1 MKADKREI
9 VTFVIAAL
17 ATLVAV
23 WFFLG
28 KMQKE
33 KDTVRT
39 DLYTLVA
46 PASDAILS
54 VNRPAAFTKY
64 ILSRDSERDAFAS
77 KIPDIYL
84 SIIQNNRNIPW
95 LLLSFHPQGVILY
108 AQAGNNLV
116 GRIEKNTLQ
125 KAFGSFAPQK
135 QKRDGITFTYYPD
148 TGNRFFGYYQHE
160 GIWVASYSKKLL
172 EEVAQIQRNRQS
184 YLLPDQDR
192 LRKSFDKNASLNLMV
207 QSDSLDLYVSLPD
220 STEWGIRKGWLGADL
235 FMNENHLCYFGS
247 LPYNSTADSLY
258 TSLGDTL
265 VLRLEQAFP
274 QFKVSNQTARE
285 NNRMFYTGCFTAK
298 GQ

>member
-54 VNRPAAFTKY
+54 VNRPTAFTKY

-84 SIIQNNRNIPW
+84 SIIQNNRSIPW

-116 GRIEKNTLQ
+116 GRIEENTLQ

-135 QKRDGITFTYYPD
+135 QKGTASLLPITRIPETVFSVIINTRAYGWQV
-148 TGNRFFGYYQHE
+148 TARN
-160 GIWVASYSKKLL
+160 YSKK
-172 EEVAQIQRNRQS
+172 S
-184 YLLPDQDR
+184 P
-192 LRKSFDKNASLNLMV
+192 KSNETGKVTCYPTKTVCASH
-207 QSDSLDLYVSLPD
+207 
-220 STEWGIRKGWLGADL
+220 STKTPR
-235 FMNENHLCYFGS
+235 
-247 LPYNSTADSLY
+247 
-258 TSLGDTL
+258 
-265 VLRLEQAFP
+265 
-274 QFKVSNQTARE
+274 
-285 NNRMFYTGCFTAK
+285 
-298 GQ
+298 

>member
-135 QKRDGITFTYYPD
+135 QKGT
-148 TGNRFFGYYQHE
+148 
-160 GIWVASYSKKLL
+160 AS
-172 EEVAQIQRNRQS
+172 
-184 YLLPDQDR
+184 LLPITRIPETVFR
-192 LRKSFDKNASLNLMV
+192 LLSTRGHMGGKLQQETTRRSRPNPTKPAKLPATRPRPPAQVIRQKRPVEPDGTIG
-207 QSDSLDLYVSLPD
+207 QSRP
-220 STEWGIRKGWLGADL
+220 
-235 FMNENHLCYFGS
+235 LCF
-247 LPYNSTADSLY
+247 P
-258 TSLGDTL
+258 
-265 VLRLEQAFP
+265 LRF
-274 QFKVSNQTARE
+274 
-285 NNRMFYTGCFTAK
+285 NRMGYPKRLVRRRSFHE
-298 GQ
+298 

>member
-46 PASDAILS
+46 PARMRCLS
-54 VNRPAAFTKY
+54 INLPRRFHQISSYPET
-64 ILSRDSERDAFAS
+64 RNGMHFAS

-192 LRKSFDKNASLNLMV
+192 LRKSFDKNAPLNLMV
-207 QSDSLDLYVSLPD
+207 QSTVS
-220 STEWGIRKGWLGADL
+220 
-235 FMNENHLCYFGS
+235 
-247 LPYNSTADSLY
+247 
-258 TSLGDTL
+258 TSM
-265 VLRLEQAFP
+265 FP
-274 QFKVSNQTARE
+274 SPIQPNGVSEKV
-285 NNRMFYTGCFTAK
+285 G
-298 GQ
+298 

>member
-135 QKRDGITFTYYPD
+135 QKGT
-148 TGNRFFGYYQHE
+148 
-160 GIWVASYSKKLL
+160 AS
-172 EEVAQIQRNRQS
+172 
-184 YLLPDQDR
+184 LLPITRIPETVFR
-192 LRKSFDKNASLNLMV
+192 LLSTRGHMGGKLQQETTRRSRPNPTKPAKLPATRPRSSAQVIRQKRPVEPDGTIG
-207 QSDSLDLYVSLPD
+207 QSRP
-220 STEWGIRKGWLGADL
+220 
-235 FMNENHLCYFGS
+235 LC
-247 LPYNSTADSLY
+247 
-258 TSLGDTL
+258 
-265 VLRLEQAFP
+265 FP
-274 QFKVSNQTARE
+274 PRF
-285 NNRMFYTGCFTAK
+285 NRMGYPKRLVRRRSFHE
-298 GQ
+298 

>member
-84 SIIQNNRNIPW
+84 SIIQNNRSIPW

-116 GRIEKNTLQ
+116 GRIEENTLQ
-125 KAFGSFAPQK
+125 KAFGSFAPPK
-135 QKRDGITFTYYPD
+135 QKGTASLLPITRIPETVFSVIINTRAYGWQV
-148 TGNRFFGYYQHE
+148 TARN
-160 GIWVASYSKKLL
+160 YSKK
-172 EEVAQIQRNRQS
+172 S
-184 YLLPDQDR
+184 P
-192 LRKSFDKNASLNLMV
+192 KSNETGKVTCYPTKIVCASH
-207 QSDSLDLYVSLPD
+207 
-220 STEWGIRKGWLGADL
+220 STKTPR
-235 FMNENHLCYFGS
+235 
-247 LPYNSTADSLY
+247 
-258 TSLGDTL
+258 
-265 VLRLEQAFP
+265 
-274 QFKVSNQTARE
+274 
-285 NNRMFYTGCFTAK
+285 
-298 GQ
+298 

>member
-1 MKADKREI
+1 MVTSIFPSTGSYPLCTSGKQPRRPDREKH
-9 VTFVIAAL
+9 IAKGFR
-17 ATLVAV
+17 LVRSA
-23 WFFLG
+23 
-28 KMQKE
+28 E
-33 KDTVRT
+33 
-39 DLYTLVA
+39 
-46 PASDAILS
+46 
-54 VNRPAAFTKY
+54 TKKG
-64 ILSRDSERDAFAS
+64 RHHF
-77 KIPDIYL
+77 YL
-84 SIIQNNRNIPW
+84 LPGYRKP
-95 LLLSFHPQGVILY
+95 
-108 AQAGNNLV
+108 
-116 GRIEKNTLQ
+116 
-125 KAFGSFAPQK
+125 
-135 QKRDGITFTYYPD
+135 
-148 TGNRFFGYYQHE
+148 FFGYYQHE

-192 LRKSFDKNASLNLMV
+192 LRKSFDKNAPLNLMV

>member
-64 ILSRDSERDAFAS
+64 I
-77 KIPDIYL
+77 
-84 SIIQNNRNIPW
+84 IQNNRNIPW

-116 GRIEKNTLQ
+116 GRIEENTLQ

-192 LRKSFDKNASLNLMV
+192 LRKSFDKNAPLNLMV

>member
-148 TGNRFFGYYQHE
+148 TGNRFSVIINTRAYGWQ
-160 GIWVASYSKKLL
+160 VTARNYSKK
-172 EEVAQIQRNRQS
+172 S
-184 YLLPDQDR
+184 P
-192 LRKSFDKNASLNLMV
+192 KSNETGKVTCYPTKTACASH
-207 QSDSLDLYVSLPD
+207 
-220 STEWGIRKGWLGADL
+220 STKTPR
-235 FMNENHLCYFGS
+235 
-247 LPYNSTADSLY
+247 
-258 TSLGDTL
+258 
-265 VLRLEQAFP
+265 
-274 QFKVSNQTARE
+274 
-285 NNRMFYTGCFTAK
+285 
-298 GQ
+298 

>member
-125 KAFGSFAPQK
+125 KGFRSFAPQK
-135 QKRDGITFTYYPD
+135 QKGTASLLPITRIPETVFSVIINTRAYGWQV
-148 TGNRFFGYYQHE
+148 TARN
-160 GIWVASYSKKLL
+160 YSKK
-172 EEVAQIQRNRQS
+172 S
-184 YLLPDQDR
+184 P
-192 LRKSFDKNASLNLMV
+192 KSNETGKVTCYPTKTACASH
-207 QSDSLDLYVSLPD
+207 
-220 STEWGIRKGWLGADL
+220 STKTPL
-235 FMNENHLCYFGS
+235 
-247 LPYNSTADSLY
+247 
-258 TSLGDTL
+258 
-265 VLRLEQAFP
+265 
-274 QFKVSNQTARE
+274 
-285 NNRMFYTGCFTAK
+285 
-298 GQ
+298 

>member
-1 MKADKREI
+1 
-9 VTFVIAAL
+9 
-17 ATLVAV
+17 
-23 WFFLG
+23 
-28 KMQKE
+28 
-33 KDTVRT
+33 
-39 DLYTLVA
+39 
-46 PASDAILS
+46 
-54 VNRPAAFTKY
+54 
-64 ILSRDSERDAFAS
+64 
-77 KIPDIYL
+77 
-84 SIIQNNRNIPW
+84 
-95 LLLSFHPQGVILY
+95 
-108 AQAGNNLV
+108 
-116 GRIEKNTLQ
+116 LQ

-148 TGNRFFGYYQHE
+148 TENRFFGYYQHE

-192 LRKSFDKNASLNLMV
+192 LRKSFDKNAPLNLMV

-285 NNRMFYTGCFTAK
+285 NNRMFYTGCFTSK

>member
-54 VNRPAAFTKY
+54 INRPAAFTKY

-116 GRIEKNTLQ
+116 GRIEKTHC
-125 KAFGSFAPQK
+125 
-135 QKRDGITFTYYPD
+135 KRLSARSLRRNKKGRHHFYLLPGYRKP
-148 TGNRFFGYYQHE
+148 FFGYYQHE

-192 LRKSFDKNASLNLMV
+192 LRKSFDKNAPLNLMV

-285 NNRMFYTGCFTAK
+285 NNRMFYTGCFTSK

>member
-116 GRIEKNTLQ
+116 GRIEENTLQ

-135 QKRDGITFTYYPD
+135 QKGT
-148 TGNRFFGYYQHE
+148 
-160 GIWVASYSKKLL
+160 AS
-172 EEVAQIQRNRQS
+172 
-184 YLLPDQDR
+184 LLPITRIPETVFR
-192 LRKSFDKNASLNLMV
+192 LLSTRGHMGGKLQQETTRRSRPNPTKPAKLPATRPRSSAQVIRQKRPVEPDGTIG
-207 QSDSLDLYVSLPD
+207 QSRP
-220 STEWGIRKGWLGADL
+220 
-235 FMNENHLCYFGS
+235 LC
-247 LPYNSTADSLY
+247 
-258 TSLGDTL
+258 
-265 VLRLEQAFP
+265 FP
-274 QFKVSNQTARE
+274 PRF
-285 NNRMFYTGCFTAK
+285 NRMGYPKRLVRRRSFHE
-298 GQ
+298 

>member
-95 LLLSFHPQGVILY
+95 LLLSFHPQGVTASLLPIT
-108 AQAGNNLV
+108 
-116 GRIEKNTLQ
+116 RIPETVFSVIINTRAYGWQ
-125 KAFGSFAPQK
+125 VTA
-135 QKRDGITFTYYPD
+135 R
-148 TGNRFFGYYQHE
+148 N
-160 GIWVASYSKKLL
+160 YSKK
-172 EEVAQIQRNRQS
+172 S
-184 YLLPDQDR
+184 P
-192 LRKSFDKNASLNLMV
+192 KSNETGKVTCYPTKTACASH
-207 QSDSLDLYVSLPD
+207 
-220 STEWGIRKGWLGADL
+220 STKTPL
-235 FMNENHLCYFGS
+235 
-247 LPYNSTADSLY
+247 
-258 TSLGDTL
+258 
-265 VLRLEQAFP
+265 
-274 QFKVSNQTARE
+274 
-285 NNRMFYTGCFTAK
+285 
-298 GQ
+298 

>member
-77 KIPDIYL
+77 KIPDTFPSSKTTGISRGYFYL
-84 SIIQNNRNIPW
+84 SIHRE
-95 LLLSFHPQGVILY
+95 LSFMHKRETTSS
-108 AQAGNNLV
+108 AG
-116 GRIEKNTLQ
+116 
-125 KAFGSFAPQK
+125 
-135 QKRDGITFTYYPD
+135 
-148 TGNRFFGYYQHE
+148 
-160 GIWVASYSKKLL
+160 
-172 EEVAQIQRNRQS
+172 
-184 YLLPDQDR
+184 
-192 LRKSFDKNASLNLMV
+192 
-207 QSDSLDLYVSLPD
+207 
-220 STEWGIRKGWLGADL
+220 
-235 FMNENHLCYFGS
+235 
-247 LPYNSTADSLY
+247 
-258 TSLGDTL
+258 
-265 VLRLEQAFP
+265 
-274 QFKVSNQTARE
+274 
-285 NNRMFYTGCFTAK
+285 
-298 GQ
+298 

>member
-9 VTFVIAAL
+9 VTFIIAAL

-23 WFFLG
+23 WFFLS

-33 KDTVRT
+33 KETVRT

-64 ILSRDSERDAFAS
+64 ILSRNSERDAFAS
-77 KIPDIYL
+77 KVPDIYL
-84 SIIQNNRNIPW
+84 SIIQNNHDLPW
-95 LLLSFHPQGVILY
+95 LLLSFHPQGVVFY
-108 AQAGNNLV
+108 AQAGNSLA

-125 KAFGSFAPQK
+125 KSFGSFAPQK
-135 QKRDGITFTYYPD
+135 QKRNGITFTYYPD
-148 TGNRFFGYYQHE
+148 AGNRFFGYYQHE

-184 YLLPDQDR
+184 YLFPDQDR
-192 LRKSFDKNASLNLMV
+192 LRHSFDRNAPLNLMV
-207 QSDSLDLYVSLPD
+207 QSDSLDLYISLPD
-220 STEWGIRKGWLGADL
+220 SAEWRIRKEWVGADL
-235 FMNENHLCYFGS
+235 FMNKNHICYFGS
-247 LPYNSTADSLY
+247 LPYNSAADSLY

-265 VLRLEQAFP
+265 ALRLEQAFP
-274 QFKVSNQTARE
+274 QFEVSNQTTRE
-285 NNRMFYTGCFTAK
+285 NGRVFYTGCFISK
-298 GQ
+298 DQ

>member
-1 MKADKREI
+1 M
-9 VTFVIAAL
+9 
-17 ATLVAV
+17 
-23 WFFLG
+23 
-28 KMQKE
+28 
-33 KDTVRT
+33 RT

-116 GRIEKNTLQ
+116 GRIEENTLQ

-135 QKRDGITFTYYPD
+135 QKGT
-148 TGNRFFGYYQHE
+148 
-160 GIWVASYSKKLL
+160 AS
-172 EEVAQIQRNRQS
+172 
-184 YLLPDQDR
+184 LLPITRIPETVFR
-192 LRKSFDKNASLNLMV
+192 LLSTRGHMGGKLQQETTRRSRPNPTKPAKLPATRPRPSAQVIRQNAPLNLMV

-285 NNRMFYTGCFTAK
+285 NNRMFYTGCFTSK

>member
-135 QKRDGITFTYYPD
+135 QKKGRHHF
-148 TGNRFFGYYQHE
+148 
-160 GIWVASYSKKLL
+160 
-172 EEVAQIQRNRQS
+172 
-184 YLLPDQDR
+184 YLLPGYRKPFFR
-192 LRKSFDKNASLNLMV
+192 LLSTRGHMGGKLQQETTRRSRPNPTKPAKLPATRPRSSAQVIRQKRPVEPDGTIG
-207 QSDSLDLYVSLPD
+207 QSRP
-220 STEWGIRKGWLGADL
+220 
-235 FMNENHLCYFGS
+235 LC
-247 LPYNSTADSLY
+247 
-258 TSLGDTL
+258 
-265 VLRLEQAFP
+265 FP
-274 QFKVSNQTARE
+274 PRF
-285 NNRMFYTGCFTAK
+285 NRMGYPKRLVRRRSFHE
-298 GQ
+298 